1 MSLCLQTKGAV
12 MGNKKGKKL
21 VEKKPVQLTWDTLP
35 LRKFIKDELKTRNW
49 DRQKLSKEM
58 DVSHT
63 KVGRLMRGETNIS
76 LAFLEEFSRATDTDI
91 RVLVA
96 LIFPGLVHLDK
107 PDVLALAEMI
117 LKLSPDGQRKLKRM
131 IISFLQDEGGGED
144 SK

>member
-1 MSLCLQTKGAV
+1 
-12 MGNKKGKKL
+12 MGSKKGKKR
-21 VEKKPVQLTWDTLP
+21 VEKKAVQLVWDTRP
-35 LRKFIKDELKTRNW
+35 LRKFIRDELKTRDW
-49 DRQKLSKEM
+49 DMTNLSEKM

-76 LAFLEEFSRATDTDI
+76 LAFLEEFSRATGTDI

-96 LIFPGLVHLDK
+96 LIFPNLVHLDN

-117 LKLSPDGQRKLKRM
+117 LRLSPDGQRKLKHM
-131 IISFLQDEGGGED
+131 IIGFLQDESGSED

>member
-1 MSLCLQTKGAV
+1 
-12 MGNKKGKKL
+12 MGNKKGKKS
-21 VEKKPVQLTWDTLP
+21 VEKKPVQLVWDTRP
-35 LRKFIKDELKTRNW
+35 LRKFIKDELKTREW
-49 DRQKLSKEM
+49 DMTQLSEKM

-76 LAFLEEFSRATDTDI
+76 LAFLEEYSRATNTDI

-131 IISFLQDEGGGED
+131 IISFLQDEGGGENGE
-144 SK
+144 